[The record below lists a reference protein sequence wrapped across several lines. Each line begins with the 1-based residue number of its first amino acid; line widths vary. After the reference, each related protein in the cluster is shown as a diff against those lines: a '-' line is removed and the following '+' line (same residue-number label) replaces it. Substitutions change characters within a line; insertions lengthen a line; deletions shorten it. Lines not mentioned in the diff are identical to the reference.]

1 MHFSEI
7 LIELR
12 TSRSSLLTESKKDCI
27 EIARFWAVEPLRN
40 GFRWTVAPREFIADI

>member
-1 MHFSEI
+1 MDFSEI

-12 TSRSSLLTESKKDCI
+12 TSRSSLLIESKEDCI
-27 EIARFWAVEPLRN
+27 EMARFGPSSLGN